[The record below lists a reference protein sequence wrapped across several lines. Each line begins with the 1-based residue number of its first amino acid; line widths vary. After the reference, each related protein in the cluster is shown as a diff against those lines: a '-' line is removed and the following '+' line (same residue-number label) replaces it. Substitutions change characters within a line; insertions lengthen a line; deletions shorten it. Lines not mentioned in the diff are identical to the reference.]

1 MVRMRLRRMGTR
13 QKPYYRIVVA
23 DQRSPRDGRFIETVG
38 SYDPRTEPPTVH
50 LEEEKCQE
58 WLRKGAQPTE
68 IVHAILNRHGVF
80 NPDYAAVAAERA
92 AKAEAK
98 RAEEEAAKAE
108 AAAKAEEAARA
119 EEAAKKQAEDEA
131 AAAAAE
137 ASASEAEAPEAG
149 PEEAA
154 AEE

>member
-1 MVRMRLRRMGTR
+1 MGTL

-23 DQRSPRDGRFIETVG
+23 DQRSPRDGRFIETIG

-50 LEEEKCQE
+50 LEEDKCQN

-68 IVHAILNRHGVF
+68 IVHAILNKHGVF

-98 RAEEEAAKAE
+98 KAEE
-108 AAAKAEEAARA
+108 AAAKAEEAA
-119 EEAAKKQAEDEA
+119 KKQAEEEA

-137 ASASEAEAPEAG
+137 ASAAETEAPEAG
-149 PEEAA
+149 ATEAA

>member
-1 MVRMRLRRMGTR
+1 MGTR

-23 DQRSPRDGRFIETVG
+23 DQRSPRDGRFIETIG

-50 LEEEKCQE
+50 LEEDKCQN

-68 IVHAILNRHGVF
+68 IVHAILNKHGVF

-98 RAEEEAAKAE
+98 KAEE
-108 AAAKAEEAARA
+108 AAAKAEEAAKMQA
-119 EEAAKKQAEDEA
+119 EEEAA

-137 ASASEAEAPEAG
+137 ASAAETEAPEAG
-149 PEEAA
+149 ATEAA

>member
-1 MVRMRLRRMGTR
+1 MGTR

-23 DQRSPRDGRFIETVG
+23 DQRSPRDGRFIETIG

-50 LEEEKCQE
+50 LEEDKCQN

-68 IVHAILNRHGVF
+68 IVHAILNKHGVF

-98 RAEEEAAKAE
+98 KAEE
-108 AAAKAEEAARA
+108 AAAKAEEAA
-119 EEAAKKQAEDEA
+119 KKQAEEEAA

-137 ASASEAEAPEAG
+137 ASAAETEAPEAG
-149 PEEAA
+149 ATEAA

>member
-23 DQRSPRDGRFIETVG
+23 DQRSPRDGRFIETIG

-50 LEEEKCQE
+50 LEEDKCQN

-68 IVHAILNRHGVF
+68 IVHAILNKHGVF

-98 RAEEEAAKAE
+98 KAEE
-108 AAAKAEEAARA
+108 AAAKAEEAAKMQA
-119 EEAAKKQAEDEA
+119 EEEAA

-137 ASASEAEAPEAG
+137 ASAAETEAPEAG
-149 PEEAA
+149 ATEAA